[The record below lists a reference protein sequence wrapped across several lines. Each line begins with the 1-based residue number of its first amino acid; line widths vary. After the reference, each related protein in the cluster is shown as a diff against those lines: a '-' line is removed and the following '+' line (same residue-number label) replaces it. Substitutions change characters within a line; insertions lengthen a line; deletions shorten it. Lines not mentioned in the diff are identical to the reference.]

1 MNFITENLDKLLYI
15 IPILCIS
22 VFQIILTMRGRTD
35 EATRLETKK
44 QKYLSRL
51 TKKRD
56 KCIVKGQKLQQ
67 KINEKESKENV
78 SSIEK

>member
-1 MNFITENLDKLLYI
+1 MNFIADNLDKLLYI

-22 VFQIILTMRGRTD
+22 IFQIILTMRGKTD

-56 KCIVKGQKLQQ
+56 KCITKGQKYQQ
-67 KINEKESKENV
+67 KINEKEKKDV
-78 SSIEK
+78 SSIKE